1 MHHFSAVVKRE
12 YLSITSLATWLSS
25 LPFSSSIV
33 PKAIPANIYIISEN
47 MDRYLFQGTSRASA
61 CHEAERRVN
70 NAANLQRE
78 RSVGKADFTS
88 AFMVATDGLWR

>member
-1 MHHFSAVVKRE
+1 
-12 YLSITSLATWLSS
+12 
-25 LPFSSSIV
+25 LPLSSSIA
-33 PKAIPANIYIISEN
+33 PKAIPANIYIYIYIISEN
-47 MDRYLFQGTSRASA
+47 MDGYLFQGTSRASA

>member
-1 MHHFSAVVKRE
+1 
-12 YLSITSLATWLSS
+12 
-25 LPFSSSIV
+25 
-33 PKAIPANIYIISEN
+33 
-47 MDRYLFQGTSRASA
+47 MDGYLFQGTSRASA